1 MSAWI
6 ESASQNF
13 VARHEER
20 DQRDVAGVLDLL
32 EDTRERLGPVF
43 GALPDEVVVVLHPS
57 SAQLDLA
64 QPFLPVVRRLTTPA
78 ARRYVAGWAGRGAL
92 HTLAPRQLAERAA
105 NVEGSREV
113 LALTPAA
120 LYVQLVVAEN
130 NPALPPPWMPRSTL
144 RARDWAWLIA
154 GAGQWFSGQTGH
166 ARPAIARRLREDARP
181 DFPPGL
187 RDAALLGGTL
197 DRPRGAR
204 AGRRGRRRA
213 RRCRGPGGRRPARG
227 AAGGVQRPR
236 DGPHRGHVARAPV
249 AHGARGA
256 RRHRQR
262 RAQIARMRLLRGL
275 CSTSARPSSSMSG
288 GMYIPKRP
296 R

>member
-20 DQRDVAGVLDLL
+20 DQRDVSGVLDLL
-32 EDTRERLGPVF
+32 EDMRERLGPVF
-43 GALPDEVVVVLHPS
+43 GALPEEVRVVLHPS

-78 ARRYVAGWAGRGAL
+78 ARRYVAGWAGRDAL
-92 HTLAPRQLAERAA
+92 HTLAPRLLAERAG

-130 NPALPPPWMPRSTL
+130 NRALPPPWMPRSTL
-144 RARDWAWLIA
+144 RAREWAWLIA
-154 GAGQWFSGQTGH
+154 GAGQWFSGQIHH
-166 ARPAIARRLREDARP
+166 ARPAIARRLREDSGP

-197 DRPRGAR
+197 IDLVAR
-204 AGRRGRRRA
+204 EQGVAAVVELAGV
-213 RRCRGPGGRRPARG
+213 
-227 AAGGVQRPR
+227 AGGAGSREALLAAFNGRAMVHTEGTWRAHLSR
-236 DGPHRGHVARAPV
+236 MAGH
-249 AHGARGA
+249 
-256 RRHRQR
+256 
-262 RAQIARMRLLRGL
+262 
-275 CSTSARPSSSMSG
+275 
-288 GMYIPKRP
+288 
-296 R
+296 